1 MPLTARNHQPDLILI
16 AQRCYLT
23 CPGRPPARAA
33 AARGLTIWRDDPF
46 TGPAER
52 LLEIGIAGIVVD
64 GQVHLTQ
71 QN

>member
-1 MPLTARNHQPDLILI
+1 MEEAIRGFTAGVAVSVSGSPLDGT
-16 AQRCYLT
+16 LT
-23 CPGRPPARAA
+23 PGARAD
-33 AARGLTIWRDDPF
+33 LTIWRDDPF